1 MNVKEALTG
10 AYRLV
15 EGNWHQG
22 EGTDGAGN
30 YCLRVAIGIATGAMT
45 DNQGKV
51 TYTKRAGDSHDEYAA
66 HWRNLRTDHYAITL
80 VTGCLPEG
88 FDSIPV
94 YNDNPDTTRRDVLA
108 VIDKAISL
116 C

>member
-30 YCLRVAIGIATGAMT
+30 YCLRVAIGIACGAMT
-45 DNQGKV
+45 DYDGKV
-51 TYTKRAGDSHDEYAA
+51 AYTKTVSDSDTELAA
-66 HWRNLRTDHYAITL
+66 NWRNLRTDHSAITL
-80 VTGCLPEG
+80 VTSCLPEG

-94 YNDNPDTTRRDVLA
+94 YNDNPNTTRSDVLA